1 MSINHCTLRLPAD
14 IYQAVLIYHSAAVS
28 LLIAAVA
35 TIQTRHESQVRGA
48 FKYLNGI
55 W

>member
-1 MSINHCTLRLPAD
+1 MSFNHCTLRLPAD

-35 TIQTRHESQVRGA
+35 TVQTRHERQVKDA
-48 FKYLNGI
+48 
-55 W
+55 